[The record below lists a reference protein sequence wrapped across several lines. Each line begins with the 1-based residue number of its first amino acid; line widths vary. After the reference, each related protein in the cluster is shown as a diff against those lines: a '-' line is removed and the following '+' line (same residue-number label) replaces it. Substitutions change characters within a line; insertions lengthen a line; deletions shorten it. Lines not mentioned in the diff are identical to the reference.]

1 MDFIANIYGLILNLI
16 KNIMVAFGGDLEAI
30 DKLITEFEASQKKEE
45 EDATV

>member
-16 KNIMVAFGGDLEAI
+16 KNIMVAFGADTEVI
-30 DKLITEFEASQKKEE
+30 DGLIAEFDASQNKD